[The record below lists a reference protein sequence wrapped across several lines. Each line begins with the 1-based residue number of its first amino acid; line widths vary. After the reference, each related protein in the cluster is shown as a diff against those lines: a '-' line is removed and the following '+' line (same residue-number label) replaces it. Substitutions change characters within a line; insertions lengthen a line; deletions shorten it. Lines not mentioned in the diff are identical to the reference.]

1 MKGAIFD
8 LDGTIADSVG
18 VWKKVDDKVLGRYGI
33 KVDEKYRQAIKM
45 LTYRECVEY
54 IANNFNTGKTADEL
68 DKEFTK
74 EAIYE
79 YGHNIKPKRG
89 IKEFLLKMRQKGI
102 KTAILTSSVREM
114 CEAFL
119 KNNGLFEL
127 FDDFVYCGEEKMN
140 KNNKQVYIYT
150 AKKLNVQPCM
160 CIAFDD
166 LSGACKSAKEAGMR
180 VIGIE
185 ESENIGELHCLKEVC
200 DDIMADFMDAY
211 KIVVR
216 YE

>member
-79 YGHNIKPKRG
+79 YKAEESN
-89 IKEFLLKMRQKGI
+89 KGI
-102 KTAILTSSVREM
+102 FV
-114 CEAFL
+114 
-119 KNNGLFEL
+119 KNETKRHKNRNSYKQCKRNVWGIFE
-127 FDDFVYCGEEKMN
+127 K
-140 KNNKQVYIYT
+140 
-150 AKKLNVQPCM
+150 
-160 CIAFDD
+160 
-166 LSGACKSAKEAGMR
+166 
-180 VIGIE
+180 
-185 ESENIGELHCLKEVC
+185 
-200 DDIMADFMDAY
+200 
-211 KIVVR
+211 
-216 YE
+216 